1 MNYDRIKNIFVDLY
15 EELCETFDDFES
27 DFNETIGNN
36 RSIQKP
42 NFYPERND
50 VVSYFEKITESE
62 EAVENFIREILAP
75 SVRARSRFDVSSSY
89 HYIIAKETM
98 TSHILVG
105 RDPAVNYNAF
115 IKKLAIEFKLYK
127 KDIHD
132 LIRAENNIE

>member
-1 MNYDRIKNIFVDLY
+1 MNYSRIKNIFVDLY

-27 DFNETIGNN
+27 DFSEAIGN
-36 RSIQKP
+36 RALQESSL
-42 NFYPERND
+42 YPERTD
-50 VVSYFEKITESE
+50 VVCYFEKITESQ
-62 EAVENFIREILAP
+62 EAAENFIREILAP

-98 TSHILVG
+98 TNHILVG

-132 LIRAENNIE
+132 LIRAENNVE

>member
-27 DFNETIGNN
+27 DFNEAIGS
-36 RSIQKP
+36 RTTREP

-50 VVSYFEKITESE
+50 VVSYFEKITESR
-62 EAVENFIREILAP
+62 EAAENFISEILAP

-105 RDPAVNYNAF
+105 RDPVVNYNAF
-115 IKKLAIEFKLYK
+115 VKKLATEFKLYK
-127 KDIHD
+127 KDIHE
-132 LIRAENNIE
+132 LIRAENNVE